1 MISHRIYF
9 KSEYLHE
16 SSNTNFY
23 NTINSIFL
31 KKKRNSEITKSP
43 SNQNFDSDKRSVFC
57 TCITSKKNY
66 IDERAGT
73 IVVHEDRARVVPEL
87 QHLRNVPNRWFTLPN
102 LTNTNTITTHASRTR
117 QEIRPIEWLS
127 LEADWD
133 PEDMLLIRMLLP
145 V

>member
-1 MISHRIYF
+1 MIF
-9 KSEYLHE
+9 
-16 SSNTNFY
+16 
-23 NTINSIFL
+23 
-31 KKKRNSEITKSP
+31 KKKKIQRLS
-43 SNQNFDSDKRSVFC
+43 SNQNFNSERINKACFTRAL
-57 TCITSKKNY
+57 IAHQRKI

-73 IVVHEDRARVVPEL
+73 IMVHEDRARVVPEL
-87 QHLRNVPNRWFTLPN
+87 QHPRNVPNRWFTLPN

>member
-1 MISHRIYF
+1 MF
-9 KSEYLHE
+9 
-16 SSNTNFY
+16 
-23 NTINSIFL
+23 
-31 KKKRNSEITKSP
+31 KKKEIQRS
-43 SNQNFDSDKRSVFC
+43 QNHLLIKILIQTNEACFARALHRRK
-57 TCITSKKNY
+57 I

-87 QHLRNVPNRWFTLPN
+87 QHPRNVPNRWFTLPN